1 MFDKDDK
8 MLKKIN
14 LDVGKKWMKEMI
26 KFVLIKNLVPK
37 ADQEERRKFI

>member
-14 LDVGKKWMKEMI
+14 LDVGNKWMKEMI
-26 KFVLIKNLVPK
+26 KFVLIKNL
-37 ADQEERRKFI
+37 E